1 MSGGDDGLR
10 VVPARYCAGP
20 PRALLLEPSLQP
32 LSSGAFGAVSP
43 TPAVRVSV
51 NISSAG
57 LDESINDI
65 GVQRQLCLRAHT
77 FPHHRGGF
85 QLAAVAI
92 PMTGQATVSN
102 DLPTRWPLSC
112 FHLHS
117 LLLLFALLVVS
128 LSPLAG
134 TLQRS
139 PLRQDN
145 LDACGASY
153 ATFSPALLALV
164 FLTTSTSSSTS
175 ASSPCPSAGHN
186 FGYEIFHPNLPPGI
200 PSSCTSPAHWQGHST
215 SSPCPPAGHQPSV
228 CK

>member
-1 MSGGDDGLR
+1 MTNNFWHQPFSLFLCRSVVTPFVTTGDGLR

-77 FPHHRGGF
+77 FRHHRGGF

-117 LLLLFALLVVS
+117 LLLLFALLVAS
-128 LSPLAG
+128 LCPFAG

-153 ATFSPALLALV
+153 ATFGPALLALV
-164 FLTTSTSSSTS
+164 F
-175 ASSPCPSAGHN
+175 
-186 FGYEIFHPNLPPGI
+186 F
-200 PSSCTSPAHWQGHST
+200 
-215 SSPCPPAGHQPSV
+215 
-228 CK
+228 